1 LGVVE
6 QAEQLYDAYIGVLHA
21 CQKASVIQNTHPVID
36 AMVAVVIHL
45 IHATAMLHK
54 GLCDDV
60 RGGGGECIQFYRIGN
75 DWVYC
80 KLKDDKFSEVD

>member
-1 LGVVE
+1 M
-6 QAEQLYDAYIGVLHA
+6 
-21 CQKASVIQNTHPVID
+21 QNAHPVIK
-36 AMVAVVIHL
+36 AVIAVVIHL
-45 IHATAMLHK
+45 VGFATMFHK